1 MSRSWIKKKKA
12 QFVRDVLRD
21 FCKAS
26 RALEEQFRRFD
37 HHGWLDF
44 AVLRDLLG
52 EESNKGL
59 LWRLKDTA
67 HHVFRSDKDARLVGQ
82 FLDWCVGYIF
92 HETIKLKED
101 AYQQQTYAPWFR
113 DMQSQDL
120 PREES
125 VICQELY
132 EVLRQTW
139 QSMEREIKR
148 IRFILYHCRRL
159 FPIYLQPHREN
170 PLLARLLFEEAE
182 LVAQVFGDGCRDLLR
197 AVYGERQDEMY
208 LLAAQSLRRGG
219 WMEKAAEALG
229 RAGTGGEEN
238 DLVLQEREIVDTWIK
253 RLKV

>member
-1 MSRSWIKKKKA
+1 MSRAWIRKKKP

-21 FCKAS
+21 FCKAAK
-26 RALEEQFRRFD
+26 ALEEQFLRFD
-37 HHGWLDF
+37 RHGSLDF

-52 EESNKGL
+52 EERNKGL

-67 HHVFRSDKDARLVGQ
+67 HHVFRSDRDARLVGQ

-92 HETIKLKED
+92 HETVKLKED

-132 EVLRQTW
+132 EVLRQTR

-148 IRFILYHCRRL
+148 IRFIMYHCRRL
-159 FPIYLQPHREN
+159 FPIYLQPHVGN
-170 PLLARLLFEEAE
+170 ALLARFLFEEAE
-182 LVAQVFGDGCRDLLR
+182 LVGQVFGEGGRELLR
-197 AVYGERQDEMY
+197 AVYGEESNEMY

-219 WMEKAAEALG
+219 WMEKAAAALA
-229 RAGTGGEEN
+229 RAGSDGE
-238 DLVLQEREIVDTWIK
+238 DSDIVLQEREIVDTWLR